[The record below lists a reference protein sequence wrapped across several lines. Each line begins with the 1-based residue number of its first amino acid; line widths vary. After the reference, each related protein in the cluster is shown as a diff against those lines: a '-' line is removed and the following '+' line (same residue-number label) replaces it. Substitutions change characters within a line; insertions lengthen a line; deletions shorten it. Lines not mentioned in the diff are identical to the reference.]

1 MKPFPCFRC
10 GACCRHVNA
19 AQETKFLDRGD
30 GTCRH
35 FDSINKN
42 CSIYEHRP
50 NICRVDL
57 QYHLNYHHKYSW
69 DDFIAINLQVC
80 EQLQNTFSDKEEK
93 LQIYIETLDVSPKT
107 LKE

>member
-42 CSIYEHRP
+42 CSIYENRP
-50 NICRVDL
+50 DICRVDL
-57 QYHLNYHHKYSW
+57 QYHLNYRDKYSW
-69 DDFIAINLQVC
+69 EDFVAINLEIC
-80 EQLQNTFSDKEEK
+80 EKLQSNFSDKVQELEVYAE
-93 LQIYIETLDVSPKT
+93 ILDVSQKA